1 MDEKK
6 SIKFGHNAIFEKKIV
21 CTILSKKIN
30 NLMLLTYK
38 ALKDWNIE
46 ILNLKK
52 DVNILLNILLYIYIF
67 KAIFL
72 KPGYNE

>member
-30 NLMLLTYK
+30 NLMLYVYL
-38 ALKDWNIE
+38 I
-46 ILNLKK
+46 
-52 DVNILLNILLYIYIF
+52 
-67 KAIFL
+67 
-72 KPGYNE
+72 